1 MTTPSQTEPNPY
13 DRIAAWY
20 DLEHDSFQDDAE
32 CYVSLVGATAG
43 PRARVLEIGS
53 GTGRLAVAFAL
64 AGYIVTAVEPS
75 TAMSDRAAE
84 RLRQLPEKVA
94 RRIHLAS
101 GSAGDLGPAETERFD
116 VALMGQNLL
125 AHLLSPEERQRAL
138 TSVANAL
145 RPGGQLILDLDLA
158 GPQWLARSAPRLWRQ
173 GTWRL
178 RNGQGEVTHFVTA
191 EPSDDAHIVHLV
203 HDYDVSCPDGS
214 VVRTTARMSL
224 AILSA
229 GEVELALQRAGFT
242 VTAVYGDYACAPYEA
257 GSERAIFDA
266 RREPTR

>member
-1 MTTPSQTEPNPY
+1 MTTPSQTESDPY
-13 DRIAAWY
+13 ERIAAWY

-32 CYVSLVGATAG
+32 CYVSLVEASAG
-43 PRARVLEIGS
+43 PRARVLEVGS

-64 AGYIVTAVEPS
+64 AGHVVTAVEPS
-75 TAMSDRAAE
+75 LTMSDRAAE

-94 RRIHLAS
+94 RRIHLVS
-101 GSAGDLGPAETERFD
+101 GSADDLGLAETERFD

-125 AHLLSPEERQRAL
+125 AHLLAPEERQRAL
-138 TSVANAL
+138 ASVASAL

-158 GPQWLARSAPRLWRQ
+158 GPRWLSQSAPSLWRQ

-178 RNGQGEVTHFVTA
+178 HNGQGEVTHFVTA

-203 HDYDVSCPDGS
+203 HYYDVSGPDGT
-214 VVRTTARMSL
+214 VARTTARMSL
-224 AILSA
+224 ANLSA
-229 GEVELALQRAGFT
+229 GEVELALQRVGFT
-242 VTAVYGDYACAPYEA
+242 ITAIHGDYGCAPYEE
-257 GSERAIFDA
+257 GSERAIFNA